1 MSKSNIIIM
10 FSAAIAF
17 ALLSPVAIRALTA
30 APQATSID
38 PVLTVEYKK

>member
-1 MSKSNIIIM
+1 MTKSNTIIM

-17 ALLSPVAIRALTA
+17 ALLSPVVIRALTA

-38 PVLTVEYKK
+38 PVLTIEYKK